1 MNLNPAVTKK
11 YELGAHMTDM
21 IYTRVCALVPWC
33 VCRRYK
39 KHSITIGMLL
49 IILYYFFD
57 YYLLC
62 RLYYYTKVHV
72 PYLYTCL
79 RQCKQRKIV
88 FNRNN
93 FCFICITITITTTFY
108 FLCVT
113 IITLTTTP
121 TLTLTTFI
129 HTSLTSPS

>member
-1 MNLNPAVTKK
+1 MGKNNSHKCRDVLWYLKNQHIINSGDELKSSSTKK

-62 RLYYYTKVHV
+62 RLYYYTNRYTYLICVHMF
-72 PYLYTCL
+72 TTM
-79 RQCKQRKIV
+79 QTTK
-88 FNRNN
+88 NR
-93 FCFICITITITTTFY
+93 FQ
-108 FLCVT
+108 
-113 IITLTTTP
+113 P
-121 TLTLTTFI
+121 E
-129 HTSLTSPS
+129 